1 MMYLMYPTKGITMNK
16 YTSKIGAYVSSDGSY
31 SARAHVVAF
40 EQDLLSGN
48 QWEIMGEL
56 HDDDRYQYAVA
67 IITGDSATAIRI
79 EEQS

>member
-1 MMYLMYPTKGITMNK
+1 MNK

-31 SARAHVVAF
+31 SARAQVVVF
-40 EQDLLSGN
+40 EQGLLSDKG
-48 QWEIMGEL
+48 WEIMGEL
-56 HDDDRYQYAVA
+56 HEDDRYQYAVA

>member
-1 MMYLMYPTKGITMNK
+1 MNK

-31 SARAHVVAF
+31 SAQSQVVVF
-40 EQDLLSGN
+40 EQGLLSDKG
-48 QWEIMGEL
+48 WEIMEEL
-56 HDDDRYQYAVA
+56 HESDRYAYAVA

>member
-1 MMYLMYPTKGITMNK
+1 MNK

-40 EQDLLSGN
+40 EQDLLSDN

-79 EEQS
+79 EELI